1 MSLNKIINKFKLP
14 SDNKDGLIGII
25 EYPKILEN
33 KLVYLCHITSKNE
46 NIRQLLNS
54 KGVGQ
59 RVIKDDFIDH
69 DKTVLL
75 TYDETT
81 SYKNLVNDSLV

>member
-1 MSLNKIINKFKLP
+1 MFLSSSLNAPFVIPIYVL
-14 SDNKDGLIGII
+14 LVVR
-25 EYPKILEN
+25 N

-46 NIRQLLNS
+46 SIRQLLNS